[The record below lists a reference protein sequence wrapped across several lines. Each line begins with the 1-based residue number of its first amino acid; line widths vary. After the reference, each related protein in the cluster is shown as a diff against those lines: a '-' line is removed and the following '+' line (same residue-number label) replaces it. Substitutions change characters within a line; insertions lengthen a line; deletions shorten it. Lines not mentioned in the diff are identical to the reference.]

1 MIVNNRAASQTGDL
15 CIHPNVIIDI
25 VILERFVRTK
35 QTAKTLNPLMTL
47 DRLLIEW
54 SRPGD
59 FGDFQIP

>member
-1 MIVNNRAASQTGDL
+1 MIVNNRAASQTGDR
-15 CIHPNVIIDI
+15 CIHPKVIIDI

-47 DRLLIEW
+47 GRLLIEW